1 MEPIILASGSPRR
14 QETLKTL
21 GIPFQVIIPDINE
34 GLIEGIELEKLPEY
48 LASKKVEYVSKML
61 PAKQEVPWILG
72 ADTIMIMDGKV
83 YGKPADIDEAIMFL
97 KEFSGKTHTVIT
109 SIALY
114 NGKLKYL
121 STRTAQTKVTFAP
134 LTQDEIDWYI
144 STGEWHNV
152 AGGYR
157 IQGFGS
163 YFIKKIE
170 GTSST
175 VVGLPLFELYEM
187 LKEQGY
193 SLIGLE

>member
-34 GLIEGIELEKLPEY
+34 DLIEGIELEKLPEY

-175 VVGLPLFELYEM
+175 VVGLPLFELYDM